1 MIIIDIIIIAII
13 ALSTFIGY
21 KKGLVKTAINALA
34 FLIAII
40 VALTLYKP
48 VSSIIVNNTQ
58 IDDNINNIIIEKL
71 NPEGIAENQKID
83 IDNKLTEKILDGANN
98 TIEEIANAFT
108 IKIIEIGAMLIIFA
122 GARIAL
128 IFVRK
133 LADLIAKLPILK
145 QINKTGRNNIWTIKG
160 NNYSI
165 YNIRNCLFC
174 ITINTNKCRRKNRKN
189 YCNKKFIL

>member
-1 MIIIDIIIIAII
+1 MIIVDIIIIAII

-34 FLIAII
+34 FLIAIT

-48 VSSIIVNNTQ
+48 VSSIIVNNTE
-58 IDDNINNIIIEKL
+58 IDDNIKNVIIEKI

-108 IKIIEIGAMLIIFA
+108 IKIIEIGVMLIIFVT
-122 GARIAL
+122 ARIIL
-128 IFVRK
+128 IFIRK

-145 QINKTGRNNIWTIKG
+145 QINKTGRNNIWTIKR

-174 ITINTNKCRRKNRKN
+174 ITTNTDKCRRKNRKN